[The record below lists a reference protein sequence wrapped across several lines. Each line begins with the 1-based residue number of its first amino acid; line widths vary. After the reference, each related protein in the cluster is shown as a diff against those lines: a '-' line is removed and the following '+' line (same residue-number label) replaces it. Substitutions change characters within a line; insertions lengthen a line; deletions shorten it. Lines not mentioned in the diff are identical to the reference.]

1 MEMDVQLR
9 GYLLMALVALVSASV
24 VMIIGWSVWSD
35 DSLREYAAY
44 GGFGIGAAAGIL
56 VLFLFR
62 RRTTILMTERVLCET
77 LRDVASVLSFLS
89 VVPALMSLIIALAFP
104 ESDPEILIILSAAMI
119 VISMIVQAVFWH
131 HVDDIGSMSTV
142 SNIML
147 VILLIL
153 TNVAAI
159 ISLDNGHPVMLV
171 VASLAAVLPIILMMD
186 WSWSVDLTMIGL
198 LICSVVA
205 TIMSAINDFMQ
216 FGNYLTL
223 WIPLLFLFL
232 IRNRM
237 RVSFLMND
245 GKKLF

>member
-56 VLFLFR
+56 VLFLYR